1 MTSDWL
7 LDPSVTFLNHGSFG
21 SCPRHVL
28 EDQQRWRERLEHEPV
43 VFMDRQLERLLDEA
57 RVHLAEFVDADPQD
71 LAFLPNATAG
81 VNTVLRSLALRPGDE
96 ILSTDHEYNACLNAA
111 RFAAETSGGRLVV
124 ARIPFPARSPG
135 EVRDAILAGV
145 TPRTRIALISHIT
158 SPTALIFPIRE
169 LVAELASRGID
180 TLVDGAH
187 AVGMVPLSLRDV
199 GATYYAG
206 NCHKWLCGPKGSGF
220 LHVRRDRQRDLRPLV
235 ISHGANSPRTDRAR
249 FLLEFDW
256 TGTVDPTAYLAI
268 PAAIRYLGSLRPG
281 GWPEIMESNRRLCQ
295 EAREILRHDLGLA
308 TSAPDEMLGS
318 MATFVLGPA
327 GELSAAGS
335 TAPRDPLQDQLFDRF
350 RIEIPVWSWPRDPGQ
365 GRQQQRLLRISAALY
380 NRPEQYH
387 ELAVALRQLT
397 PSDVPALH

>member
-1 MTSDWL
+1 VSSEWV

-43 VFMDRQLERLLDEA
+43 LFMDRQLERLLDEA
-57 RVHLAEFVDADPQD
+57 RAQLAEFVDADPED
-71 LAFLPNATAG
+71 LAFVPNATSG

-111 RFAAETSGGRLVV
+111 RVAAEASGARLVV
-124 ARIPFPARSPG
+124 ARIPFPVRSTG
-135 EVRDAILAGV
+135 EVLEAILDAL
-145 TPRTRIALISHIT
+145 TPDTRLLLVSHVT

-169 LVAELASRGID
+169 IVAELASRGID

-187 AVGMVPLSLRDV
+187 GVGMVPISLRDL
-199 GATYYAG
+199 GASYYAG
-206 NCHKWLCGPKGSGF
+206 NCHKWVCAPKGSGF
-220 LHVRRDRQRDLRPLV
+220 LYVQRDRQRELRPLS
-235 ISHGANSPRTDRAR
+235 ISHGANSPRTERSR

-281 GWPEIMESNRRLCQ
+281 GWPEIMESNRRLCD
-295 EAREILRHDLGLA
+295 EARETLGREAELSP
-308 TSAPDEMLGS
+308 SAPDEMLGS
-318 MATFVLGPA
+318 MATFILGPA
-327 GELSAAGS
+327 GGASASGS
-335 TAPRDPLQDQLFDRF
+335 TAPRDPLQDQLFEKF
-350 RIEIPVWSWPRDPGQ
+350 RIEVPVWWWPREPHSA
-365 GRQQQRLLRISAALY
+365 RERLRLLRISAALY

-387 ELAVALRQLT
+387 ELAVGLRQLM
-397 PSDVPALH
+397 PEGR

>member
-1 MTSDWL
+1 
-7 LDPSVTFLNHGSFG
+7 
-21 SCPRHVL
+21 VL
-28 EDQQRWRERLEHEPV
+28 EDQQRWRERMEHEPV
-43 VFMDRQLERLLDEA
+43 LFMDRQLERLLDEA
-57 RVHLAEFVDADPQD
+57 RAQLAEFVGADPQD

-81 VNTVLRSLALRPGDE
+81 VNTVLRSLPLRAGDE

-111 RFAAETSGGRLVV
+111 RFAAESSGARLVI
-124 ARIPFPARSPG
+124 ARLPFPLSFPG
-135 EVRDAILAGV
+135 QVLEAILDAV

-169 LVAELASRGID
+169 LVAELASRGIE

-220 LHVRRDRQRDLRPLV
+220 LYVRRERQRDVRPLW
-235 ISHGANSPRTDRAR
+235 ISHGANSPRSDRSR

-256 TGTVDPTAYLAI
+256 TGTVDPTPSLAI

-295 EAREILRHDLGLA
+295 EAREILSRDLDLPA
-308 TSAPDEMLGS
+308 SAPDEMLGS

-327 GELSAAGS
+327 GEPSAPGS
-335 TAPRDPLQDQLFDRF
+335 TAPRDPLQDQLFERF
-350 RIEIPVWSWPRDPGQ
+350 RIEVPVWSWPREAIPE
-365 GRQQQRLLRISAALY
+365 RPRLRLLRISAALY

-397 PSDVPALH
+397 PVGPLTGEEIEGS